1 MDKSKVLAIILGGGK
16 GTRLYPLTKHRAKP
30 AVPFGGK
37 FRIIDIPISN
47 CLNSGIKKIYILT
60 QFNTQSLH
68 RHIYGTYRL
77 GRFSEGFVDILA
89 AQQTTEN
96 MDWYQGTADAVR
108 QNLPFI
114 SQANADY
121 ILILSGDHLYRM
133 NYEEFLDTHI
143 NSEAQVTISVKPVTP
158 KEAPSFGI
166 LQTDKNNH
174 VIKFVEKPHGKLL
187 KDVQS
192 PGLPSKTPYL
202 ASMGIYIFN
211 SATLLDILHSN
222 PQEDFGRHIIP
233 TYIDAGKIAVHHF
246 NDYWQDIGTIESFFN
261 ANLELTS
268 LTPPFTFY
276 DEKSPIY
283 TRARSLPG
291 SRLEDC
297 RVDRVLLSDGCFIE
311 NARIDTSVI
320 GIRTVISSGT
330 EIQNCIIMGADFY
343 ENSPPQ
349 NMPKIGIGNNC
360 RLKNT
365 IIDKNARIGKN
376 VQILNRDHQ
385 EVADGKNY
393 HIRDGIVVIPK
404 NAIVEDNTII

>member
-1 MDKSKVLAIILGGGK
+1 MNKSKVLAIILGGGK

-108 QNLPFI
+108 QNLSFI
-114 SQANADY
+114 SQADADY

-133 NYEEFLDTHI
+133 NYGEFLDTHI
-143 NSEAQVTISVKPVTP
+143 KSEAQVTISVKPVKP
-158 KEAPSFGI
+158 KEASSFGI
-166 LQTDKNNH
+166 LQTDQNNH
-174 VIKFVEKPHGKLL
+174 VVKFVEKPHGKLL
-187 KDVQS
+187 KGVQS

-211 SATLLDILHSN
+211 TTTLHDILHSD

-233 TYIDAGKIAVHHF
+233 SNIESGKIVVHHF
-246 NDYWQDIGTIESFFN
+246 KDYWQDIGSIESFFN

-276 DEKSPIY
+276 DEKAPIY

-297 RVDRVLLSDGCFIE
+297 RVDRVLLSDGCFIK

-320 GIRTVISSGT
+320 GIRTIISSGT
-330 EIQNCIIMGADFY
+330 EIQNCVIMGADFY
-343 ENSPPQ
+343 ESSPPQ
-349 NMPKIGIGNNC
+349 NIPKIGIGKNG

-365 IIDKNARIGKN
+365 IIDKNARIGQN

-404 NAIVEDNTII
+404 NAVVEDNTII